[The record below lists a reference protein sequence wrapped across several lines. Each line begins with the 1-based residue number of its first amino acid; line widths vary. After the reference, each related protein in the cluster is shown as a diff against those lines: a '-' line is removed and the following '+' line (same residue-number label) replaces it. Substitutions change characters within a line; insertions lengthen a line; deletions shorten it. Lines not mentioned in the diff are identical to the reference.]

1 MELRPSGPL
10 ENFGLTTALENLVS
24 RWSERFGIAAE
35 FQGLETD
42 GLRLPLEVSSNPYV
56 LVQEALHNIVKHAR
70 ASHVAVLLQCHREQT
85 VLVIEDDGCGFDPKQ
100 VSSPE
105 DRGLGLTSMRER
117 AFLCGGT
124 LEIDSEPGHGTTIVV
139 RLPRRSEDLD
149 AKA

>member
-1 MELRPSGPL
+1 MELRPFGPL

-42 GLRLPLEVSSNPYV
+42 GLRLPLEVSSNLYV

-70 ASHVAVLLQCHREQT
+70 ASHVAVLLQCHRDQT
-85 VLVIEDDGCGFDPKQ
+85 VLVIVDNGCGFGPKK

-105 DRGLGLTSMRER
+105 DHGLGLTSMRER
-117 AFLCGGT
+117 AILCGGT

-139 RLPRRSEDLD
+139 RLPRDSDEQG